1 MVKPQAFTAFSHWPW
16 RKRFSDLEHTS
27 KVSHYEWENLISK
40 LTNVVYR
47 QEIDT
52 YDPNLEAPRDNIGYF
67 KKVDTFFDKNG
78 TFKC

>member
-1 MVKPQAFTAFSHWPW
+1 MLFDKEIQHIQNEKYQLKKQIYE
-16 RKRFSDLEHTS
+16 RE
-27 KVSHYEWENLISK
+27 KVISK
-40 LTNVVYR
+40 LTNIVYR

-67 KKVDTFFDKNG
+67 KKIDSFFDKNG

>member
-1 MVKPQAFTAFSHWPW
+1 M
-16 RKRFSDLEHTS
+16 
-27 KVSHYEWENLISK
+27 
-40 LTNVVYR
+40 TNVVYR